1 MGCRDAGRFPTR
13 LEATMDT
20 TTTLRLVPR
29 RGRPGATEPRTA
41 PRPRTS
47 NVTVHTDDRIL
58 LSVEDA
64 AERLDIGRTMLY
76 ELISAGEIHA
86 IHVGRLRKV
95 PVEALRE
102 YVDRQRALAG
112 DNSGARDTAG

>member
-1 MGCRDAGRFPTR
+1 MN
-13 LEATMDT
+13 T

-29 RGRPGATEPRTA
+29 RRPPAAGPATT
-41 PRPRTS
+41 RPRARTLD
-47 NVTVHTDDRIL
+47 VTVRTDDRIL

-76 ELISAGEIHA
+76 ELIATGQIHT

-102 YVDRQRALAG
+102 YVDRQRALAQN
-112 DNSGARDTAG
+112 DPTTQATAG

>member
-1 MGCRDAGRFPTR
+1 
-13 LEATMDT
+13 MDT

-29 RGRPGATEPRTA
+29 RGRPGATETRTA
-41 PRPRTS
+41 PRPRTL
-47 NVTVHTDDRIL
+47 NVTVRTDDRIL

-95 PVEALRE
+95 PVDALACD
-102 YVDRQRALAG
+102 VFAQRALAG
-112 DNSGARDTAG
+112 DTATAHDNAG

>member
-1 MGCRDAGRFPTR
+1 MN
-13 LEATMDT
+13 T

-29 RGRPGATEPRTA
+29 RRPAGTHAATT
-41 PRPRTS
+41 RPRARTLD
-47 NVTVHTDDRIL
+47 VTVRTDDRLL

-76 ELISAGEIHA
+76 ELISAGQIHT

-102 YVDRQRALAG
+102 YVDRLRALAQT
-112 DNSGARDTAG
+112 DPTTQASAG

>member
-1 MGCRDAGRFPTR
+1 M
-13 LEATMDT
+13 
-20 TTTLRLVPR
+20 
-29 RGRPGATEPRTA
+29 
-41 PRPRTS
+41 
-47 NVTVHTDDRIL
+47 NVTVHTDDRML

-76 ELISAGEIHA
+76 ELISDGEIHA

-112 DNSGARDTAG
+112 ETPATHDDAG

>member
-1 MGCRDAGRFPTR
+1 
-13 LEATMDT
+13 MDT
-20 TTTLRLVPR
+20 TQTLRLVPR
-29 RGRPGATEPRTA
+29 RGRPDATGPGTA
-41 PRPRTS
+41 PRPRTL
-47 NVTVHTDDRIL
+47 NVTVRTDDRIL

-76 ELISAGEIHA
+76 EPISAGAIHA

-112 DNSGARDTAG
+112 DTPAAHDNAG

>member
-1 MGCRDAGRFPTR
+1 
-13 LEATMDT
+13 MDT

-29 RGRPGATEPRTA
+29 RGRPAATGAGTA
-41 PRPRTS
+41 RRPRTL
-47 NVTVHTDDRIL
+47 NVTVRTDDRIL

-64 AERLDIGRTMLY
+64 AERFDIGRTMLY
-76 ELISAGEIHA
+76 ELISTGEINA

-112 DNSGARDTAG
+112 DTAASAMRDNAG

>member
-1 MGCRDAGRFPTR
+1 
-13 LEATMDT
+13 MDT
-20 TTTLRLVPR
+20 TQTLRLVPR
-29 RGRPGATEPRTA
+29 RRRPDATGPGTA
-41 PRPRTS
+41 PRPRTL
-47 NVTVHTDDRIL
+47 NVTVRTDDRIL

-95 PVEALRE
+95 PVDALRE

-112 DNSGARDTAG
+112 DTTAAHDNAG